1 MKIWGAG
8 GGGHFLANAAMFAA
22 IPGNPIAYWVS
33 VKLLSAFENGVAL
46 GEIAAPRQGLATG
59 DNERFLRLWY
69 EVNVDNAYFTATDS
83 IQAMYTGKKWFPC
96 NKGGTYRKWFGNNN
110 YVVNWQCDGAE
121 MKNFS
126 GSVIRNVSYYF
137 QEGGTWST
145 IANDFS
151 MRYSPKGFMFESK
164 GSVCFVNENNLL
176 NYVIGFLNCK
186 IVNQLLLVLSPT
198 LDYHEGPLSKIPIIK
213 NHVKETNI
221 DTIVSDNISLS
232 KQDWDAFETSWDF
245 KRHPLT

>member
-1 MKIWGAG
+1 MLILFT

-33 VKLLSAFENGVAL
+33 VTLLSAFENGVAL